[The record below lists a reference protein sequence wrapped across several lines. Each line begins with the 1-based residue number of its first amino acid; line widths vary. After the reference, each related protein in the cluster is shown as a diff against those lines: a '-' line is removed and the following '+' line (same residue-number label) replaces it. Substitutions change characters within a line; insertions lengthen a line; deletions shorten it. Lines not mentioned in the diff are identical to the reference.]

1 LFRVLAPVAWARAA
15 AAARGSWTAMANLV
29 SKAGFL
35 REQLGLPKAMP
46 ISEIVSSAVKQLGL
60 EEEVGTLSLVQKVNV
75 CCSALGLDEDKLEAI
90 KSNKMGS
97 SAPDPNCRTRIPSV
111 VRDIFLVF
119 LVASNIVNM
128 VKALEISTFLSNQPI
143 SRPPPPPGGN
153 VPCFPSYA
161 TLRKADGTV
170 ARIDAL
176 QEGDAVLASDRWGRL
191 HYDTV
196 SLFSLADPNTEA
208 TFLTLR
214 TTDGVNL
221 TLTPTHQLPVGPTCC
236 ATLKQAADVRLGD
249 VVYAHTGDAQPF
261 ALVAQTVGAVDVTRG
276 RGLHNPLLTH
286 GGFPVIDGVATS
298 FNSIR
303 MVTLDAWAVP
313 PLVALCKATGSCHA
327 LRRTLVSVECVYTR
341 AVYGGARPC
350 KAFKFIDGLETSE
363 WVPTRSPAPEEE
375 QETIPPP
382 QRSARQCGSAA
393 LAA

>member
-1 LFRVLAPVAWARAA
+1 
-15 AAARGSWTAMANLV
+15 MANLV

-46 ISEIVSSAVKQLGL
+46 VSEIVSSAVKQLGL

-75 CCSALGLDEDKLEAI
+75 CCSSLGLDEDKPEAMQSRM
-90 KSNKMGS
+90 KSGKGDPG
-97 SAPDPNCRTRIPSV
+97 PDPCVTRIPSV

-119 LVASNIVNM
+119 LVATNIVNM
-128 VKALEISTFLSNQPI
+128 VTALEISNFLTTPPS
-143 SRPPPPPGGN
+143 PPPPPGAQFI
-153 VPCFPSYA
+153 PCFPSYA

-170 ARIDAL
+170 ARINAL

-221 TLTPTHQLPVGPTCC
+221 TLTPTHQLPVGRTCC

-249 VVYAHTGDAQPF
+249 VVHAHTGDAQPF
-261 ALVAQTVGAVDVTRG
+261 ALVAQTVAAVDVTRG

-350 KAFKFIDGLETSE
+350 KAFKYIDGLETSG

-382 QRSARQCGSAA
+382 RRSASQCGPAA